1 MKSRIFPALI
11 LCLIVT
17 SHAFGMG
24 EPPENQGSLY
34 AVFETSKGDITCM
47 LYAKRAPRTV
57 QNFVDLAEGTKP
69 WMNPA
74 TGKVENRPLYS
85 GTVFHRVIPNFMIQG
100 GDPLGSGFGG
110 PGYRFQDEFDDF
122 LTFAGPGRLAMA
134 NSGPG
139 TNGSQFFIT
148 VAPTPWLNR
157 RHTIFGQVV
166 SGMEVV
172 KEISEVDRNAND
184 KPIEPVVLKQITI
197 KDSL

>member
-1 MKSRIFPALI
+1 
-11 LCLIVT
+11 
-17 SHAFGMG
+17 MG
-24 EPPENQGSLY
+24 EPPEKKDTLY

-47 LYAKRAPRTV
+47 LYAKRAPITV
-57 QNFVDLAEGTKP
+57 ANFVGLAEGSKT
-69 WMNPA
+69 WIHPA
-74 TGKVENRPLYS
+74 TGKMENKPLYS
-85 GTVFHRVIPNFMIQG
+85 GTIFHRVIPNFMIQG

-148 VAPTPWLNR
+148 VAPTPWLNG
-157 RHTIFGQVV
+157 RHTVFGQVM

-172 KEISEVDRNAND
+172 EAITSVEKDAND
-184 KPIEPVVLKQITI
+184 KPIEPVVLKRVLI